1 MNNTIKCRCCG
12 ETKPETEFYLRKDTG
27 RYRTQC
33 KACWAVKTNAWVAEN
48 REKSRAIKKAY
59 EQRNTEKVRAARS
72 AYKKA
77 NRPKI
82 NAEQRAWRAK
92 NRERC
97 LGYGRSGYARNAVV
111 ARARTRSWY
120 RRNREYALARATEY
134 SRRQD
139 VRQRISVRKRERTRT
154 DAAYAINQRMR
165 GRLRQ
170 TLLNVGGKGGR
181 SWTHLVGYT
190 APELH
195 RHLEAQFLKGMSW
208 ANMHLWEIDH
218 IVPLAL
224 HDIKAIGDSE
234 FMSAW
239 SLANLRP
246 SWRSVNR
253 SKSDKRLF
261 LL

>member
-1 MNNTIKCRCCG
+1 MNFITCICCG
-12 ETKPETEFYLRKDTG
+12 SKKHEDAFYVRKESGKRRTE
-27 RYRTQC
+27 C
-33 KACWAVKTNAWVAEN
+33 KVCWNERSAKWSESN
-48 REKSRAIKKAY
+48 RERSNAIKKAY
-59 EQRNTEKVRAARS
+59 EQRNLEKVRAGRA

-82 NAEQRAWRAK
+82 NAEQQAWRNK

-97 LGYGRSGYARNAVV
+97 RAYGRAGYARNAEA

-120 RRNREYALARATEY
+120 KRNRDYAIRWATEY
-134 SRRQD
+134 SRRNE
-139 VRQRISVRKRERTRT
+139 VRQRISARKKDRTRN

-170 TLLNVGGKGGR
+170 TLLNIGGKGGR

-195 RHLEAQFLKGMSW
+195 KHLEAQFVKGMSW

-224 HDIKAIGDSE
+224 YDIKAVGDTE
-234 FMSAW
+234 FLAAW
-239 SLANLRP
+239 SLSNLRP
-246 SWRSVNR
+246 AWRLVNR